1 MNNQLT
7 TLDRNVLIK
16 TIPEAELNKIILS
29 DFTVWVSNLLSLTDE
44 TAMNRLET
52 ALPAVKVHCWSM
64 GFAEIKK
71 MFEMYADNKLSVKP
85 VPNYFDRILF
95 GKIVYEYKQQ
105 KPRAKKELAIP
116 EISEA
121 EKKLLTHKGILRTY
135 SEFKENKDVG
145 SGTAWVYEY
154 LDELGVFNFSKED
167 KLKTMRLAKTLEK
180 SEVNVNKPGAK
191 NILEMLEEKKSPRVV
206 NRAKRILLNDYFGL
220 ITVERLKEILNNG

>member
-1 MNNQLT
+1 M
-7 TLDRNVLIK
+7 
-16 TIPEAELNKIILS
+16 ELAILENKLAVKDYSEEKLNEVILMH
-29 DFTVWVSNLLSLTDE
+29 FTPWLGALLSLSGE
-44 TAMNRLET
+44 TSVERLKI
-52 ALPAVKVHCWSM
+52 ALPAIKLHAWSL
-64 GFAEIKK
+64 GFDEIKK
-71 MFEMYADNKLSVKP
+71 MFEMYVDNKLGIEP
-85 VPNYFDRILF
+85 IPNYFDRILF
-95 GKIVYEYKQQ
+95 GKIAAAYKAQRPV
-105 KPRAKKELAIP
+105 KKKELAIP

-154 LDELGVFNFSKED
+154 LDELGVFNFSRED

-180 SEVNVNKPGAK
+180 SEVNINKPGAK